1 MRTFLF
7 IISLTFIIFLQ
18 VAFLPH
24 FTLYQAI
31 PNLVLAVLVSWCI
44 LESYNQ
50 AYILALLG
58 GIVLD
63 LYSGTLFG
71 IHTTTLV
78 CVALIIYLIT
88 QHFLNKDDLLSRLL
102 IIILATLGYQFI
114 FLGFTFLAKLLHSVD
129 YSIPLSNQY
138 FYFLLWQILVNA
150 IVLLIIFPMI
160 KASHN
165 FLLRHEKRARVKI

>member
-1 MRTFLF
+1 MKTFFF
-7 IISLTFIIFLQ
+7 ILSLVFVILLQ

-31 PNLVLAVLVSWCI
+31 PNLILAVLVSWCI
-44 LESYNQ
+44 LQSYNQ
-50 AYILALLG
+50 AYVLAFLAGLS
-58 GIVLD
+58 LD

-71 IHTTTLV
+71 IHTLTLV
-78 CVALIIYLIT
+78 CVALITYLIT
-88 QHFLNKDDLLSRLL
+88 QHFLNKDDLFTRLM

-114 FLGFTFLAKLLHSVD
+114 FLGFTFLAKLLHLVD

-138 FYFLLWQILVNA
+138 LGFLLWQILVNA

-165 FLLRHEKRARVKI
+165 FLLRHEKRARVEV